1 MNDGNMITRDMNVIS
16 HIFAVVWFLNEGFLY
31 DDFQRLSNAA
41 WILIFSWDF
50 KPSSLR
56 TVLRSFI
63 FFFSLHPRHIT
74 RLFSSHCFSSSFL
87 SPACFLSVVQSAH
100 LFLFVQFVITVF
112 HRAAFI
118 ALLLCFITAQINWKW
133 NHKPIAARPEAIYV
147 RGNIICWSSFRELL
161 PGKCARCLSAL
172 QIIHA
177 FLQVVW

>member
-1 MNDGNMITRDMNVIS
+1 MQLE
-16 HIFAVVWFLNEGFLY
+16 FWFSAGILNLLYVQSSALSSSSFLY
-31 DDFQRLSNAA
+31 
-41 WILIFSWDF
+41 I
-50 KPSSLR
+50 
-56 TVLRSFI
+56 
-63 FFFSLHPRHIT
+63 PRHIT
-74 RLFSSHCFSSSFL
+74 RLFISHCFSSSFL